1 MISVDIQNSK
11 VWIHLSGDPNLRNDG
26 IISDITS
33 TDMRT
38 MVPEV
43 KGSGLRKKDG
53 MTEFEEIT
61 HL

>member
-1 MISVDIQNSK
+1 M
-11 VWIHLSGDPNLRNDG
+11 WIHLLGDPNLRNDG

-33 TDMRT
+33 TDMHT

-43 KGSGLRKKDG
+43 KGSGFRKKDE

-61 HL
+61 HV